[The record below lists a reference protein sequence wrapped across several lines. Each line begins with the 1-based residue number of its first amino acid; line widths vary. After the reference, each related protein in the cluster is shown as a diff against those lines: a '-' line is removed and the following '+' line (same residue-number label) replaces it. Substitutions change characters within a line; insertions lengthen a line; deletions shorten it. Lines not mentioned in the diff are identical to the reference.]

1 MVFQHFALL
10 PHLTVL
16 GNVAFPLEVQGVARA
31 AREERARQ
39 MDRWRGV
46 ANRTGHV
53 TLGTTDAD
61 DRLTALVGHTAT
73 VFGSLERILPDADS
87 PRQIVFLAHRRGRGF
102 PMVVFDPEVWSAI
115 DLAALTSRFVTVRGT
130 VTLYRDR
137 PQIVVT
143 DPAQVAFP

>member
-1 MVFQHFALL
+1 MSCRRE
-10 PHLTVL
+10 TVAGL
-16 GNVAFPLEVQGVARA
+16 SSCVAYNSVHCVR
-31 AREERARQ
+31 R
-39 MDRWRGV
+39 
-46 ANRTGHV
+46 
-53 TLGTTDAD
+53 
-61 DRLTALVGHTAT
+61 RL
-73 VFGSLERILPDADS
+73 